1 MSEDFDPE
9 EMGMVIPADRLP
21 PGFAQRIG
29 EKTLNPVEPKPA
41 STGVLMR
48 DGDDGLE
55 VLLMKRHRDSGFVP
69 GAYVFAGGRVDASDS
84 DARLM
89 QAAISLPA
97 EPPSEYWVATVRE
110 VFEETGVLLARGAN
124 GAVVASSDSDAEVAR
139 WREAL
144 MSDEASIRDVFS
156 ALRVQPDYDALAYAA
171 HWITPLPEARRYDT
185 RFFYAR
191 MPEECN
197 VTADAREMSDAVW
210 LTPRKALE
218 RFRAGRLPM
227 VFPTVRTIGGLI
239 RYMNVDEAL
248 RDARSRKVE
257 PIMPELVRVAD
268 GVGIVIDADRNRTG
282 DRK

>member
-1 MSEDFDPE
+1 MSKEFDAE
-9 EMGMVIPADRLP
+9 ETGMVIPADRLP

-41 STGVLMR
+41 ATGVLMR
-48 DGDDGLE
+48 DSSDGIE
-55 VLLMKRHRDSGFVP
+55 VLLMKRHRESGFVP

-84 DARLM
+84 DSRSTGVVG
-89 QAAISLPA
+89 SLPA
-97 EPPSEYWVATVRE
+97 DPPAEYWVATVRE
-110 VFEETGVLLARGAN
+110 VFEETGVLLARRVDGA
-124 GAVVASSDSDAEVAR
+124 AVASSDNDENVAS

-144 MSDEASIRDVFS
+144 MSDEASISDVL
-156 ALRVQPDYDALAYAA
+156 ATLGVVPDYDALAYAA
-171 HWITPLPEARRYDT
+171 HWITPLPETRRYDT

-191 MPEECN
+191 MPEGCN

-210 LTPRKALE
+210 LSPRKALE
-218 RFRAGRLPM
+218 RFRAGSLPM

-239 RYMNVDEAL
+239 RYETVDEAL

-268 GVGIVIDADRNRTG
+268 GVGIVIDADRSLAG
-282 DRK
+282 DR